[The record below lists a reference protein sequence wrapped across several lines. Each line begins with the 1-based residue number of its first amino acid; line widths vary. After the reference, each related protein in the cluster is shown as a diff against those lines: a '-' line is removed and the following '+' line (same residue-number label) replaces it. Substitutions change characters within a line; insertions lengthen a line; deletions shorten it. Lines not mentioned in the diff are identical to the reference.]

1 MFKTLHICIRDD
13 QDIELFSVSILLI
26 ISAFLRHLMVT
37 EILKFYLS
45 FFKKHVFEKFKRVDG
60 GGGAVDGAHIT
71 ESESLSRKYD
81 IIK

>member
-13 QDIELFSVSILLI
+13 QDIELFSVSTLLI

-45 FFKKHVFEKFKRVDG
+45 FFKKHVFEKFKMVG
-60 GGGAVDGAHIT
+60 WAVDGAHIT